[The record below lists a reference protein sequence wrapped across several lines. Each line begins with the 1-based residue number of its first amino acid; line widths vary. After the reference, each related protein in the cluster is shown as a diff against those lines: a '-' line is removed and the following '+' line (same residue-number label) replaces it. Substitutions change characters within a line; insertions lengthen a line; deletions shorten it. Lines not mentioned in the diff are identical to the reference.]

1 MKNFLIWNDF
11 ATYRGDGFAT
21 LRHSHFYIQI
31 SLPDSGRVQLRTR
44 DGEWKT
50 YNSVFIPSGASH
62 EMIRVEGNLTLLFLD
77 PMTTGYHLFYE
88 RSLATNHSAFEVGDI
103 FTDEKKARIT
113 SILNR
118 SDTKVR
124 TEILEIL
131 NQDFP
136 IRTKGAID
144 ERIQKSISNVELD
157 EFSLAS
163 LAFDARLSVERF
175 RHLFRQETGV
185 PFSAYRLWLKTKKA
199 VDNLANRSHLADA
212 AHEGG
217 FADQSHFTRIFRR
230 SFGISPSDFTKKK
243 EPFSAIFFS
252 K

>member
-11 ATYRGDGFAT
+11 ATYRGDGFST
-21 LRHSHFYIQI
+21 KRHSHFYIQI

-50 YNSVFIPSGASH
+50 YNSVFIPSGVSH
-62 EMIRVEGNLTLLFLD
+62 EMIRVEGNLTLFFLD
-77 PMTTGYHLFYE
+77 PLTTGYHLFYE
-88 RSLATNHSAFEVGDI
+88 RSLAANHSAFEVGDI
-103 FTDEKKARIT
+103 FTDKKKEQIA

-118 SDTKVR
+118 SDTEVR
-124 TEILEIL
+124 TQLLEIL
-131 NQDFP
+131 NKDFP
-136 IRTKGAID
+136 MRSKNELDT
-144 ERIQKSISNVELD
+144 RIQKSISNVELD
-157 EFSLAS
+157 EFSLSS
-163 LAFDARLSVERF
+163 LAFEARLSVERF

-199 VDNLANRSHLADA
+199 VDNLANRSLLADVA
-212 AHEGG
+212 QEGG

-243 EPFSAIFFS
+243 EPYKAIFFS

>member
-1 MKNFLIWNDF
+1 MKKFLIWKDF
-11 ATYRGDGFAT
+11 AIYRGDGFST
-21 LRHSHFYIQI
+21 QRHSHFYIQI
-31 SLPDSGRVQLRTR
+31 SLPDNGRVQLRTR

-50 YNSVFIPSGASH
+50 YNSVFIPSGVSH

-77 PMTTGYHLFYE
+77 PLTAGHRLFNE
-88 RSLATNHSAFEVGDI
+88 RSLEANHSAFEVGDV
-103 FTDEKKARIT
+103 FTGEKKDRII

-124 TEILEIL
+124 TDLLEIL
-131 NQDFP
+131 NQDSP
-136 IRTKGAID
+136 IRTKNELD

-157 EFSLAS
+157 DFSLSS

-199 VDNLANRSHLADA
+199 VDNLANHPHLADA